1 MLELSRY
8 QEQGGN
14 KLKYLEFDVK
24 NMAISRT
31 VGDKTTLISGA
42 VNYFGVHFNFDEE
55 FASIPGAKAVEFYK
69 NRNKI
74 RVDLVD
80 NQCAIPNE
88 LLTDKANFEIRVVSG
103 NTIGTTWLG
112 VGITESGVIMPEEP
126 EEEAPSGMEYVKTAS
141 GDEAVPYLRE
151 ASNGLEYSKDGV
163 DWNSGLDGVPEVP
176 ATPKGAIFGRANKD
190 WVRIDKMIDE
200 LKEQVSNLTG
210 SNAIVEVKVDGTAL
224 TPVDGSV
231 DIDLSAYAKTA
242 DVTSEYATKTEVADL
257 QTLTGTAETVTDIDY
272 STTDIS
278 DVITSYNA
286 LLSALRARGVIA

>member
-1 MLELSRY
+1 M
-8 QEQGGN
+8 
-14 KLKYLEFDVK
+14 KYLEFDVK

-31 VGDKTTLISGA
+31 AGDKTALISGA
-42 VNYFGVHFNFDEE
+42 VNYFGLHFNFDEE
-55 FASIPGAKAVEFYK
+55 FAAIPGAKAVEFYK

-88 LLTDKANFEIRVVSG
+88 LLTDKANFEMRVVSG
-103 NTIGTTWLG
+103 NAIGTTWLG
-112 VGITESGVIMPEEP
+112 VGITESGIIMPEEP

-141 GDEAVPYLRE
+141 GESAAPYLR
-151 ASNGLEYSKDGV
+151 ASTNGLEYSQNGE
-163 DWNSGLDGVPEVP
+163 DWNSGVSGVPEVP
-176 ATPKGAIFGRANKD
+176 SRPKGAAYLRKNGD
-190 WVRIDKMIDE
+190 WV
-200 LKEQVSNLTG
+200 
-210 SNAIVEVKVDGTAL
+210 NAEEYLAENGGETNVINEVQVDGTAL
-224 TPVDGSV
+224 PVTDKSV
-231 DIDLSAYAKTA
+231 NIDLSAYAKTA
-242 DVTSEYATKTEVADL
+242 DLASEYATKTEVSEL

>member
-1 MLELSRY
+1 
-8 QEQGGN
+8 
-14 KLKYLEFDVK
+14 
-24 NMAISRT
+24 MAISPSQ
-31 VGDKTTLISGA
+31 GEKTKLISGA

-141 GDEAVPYLRE
+141 GETAAPYLK
-151 ASNGLEYSKDGV
+151 ATTNGLEYSKDGEI
-163 DWNSGLDGVPEVP
+163 WQSGVSGVPEVEK
-176 ATPKGAIFGRANKD
+176 TKKPKAYLRTYGD
-190 WVRIDKMIDE
+190 WIDAENYLSENGGETNVI
-200 LKEQVSNLTG
+200 N
-210 SNAIVEVKVDGTAL
+210 EVQVDGTAL
-224 TPVDGSV
+224 PVTDKSV
-231 DIDLSAYAKTA
+231 NIDLSAYAKTA
-242 DVTSEYATKTEVADL
+242 DIASEYATKTEVAAL

-278 DVITSYNA
+278 DVITAYNS
-286 LLSALRARGVIA
+286 LLSALQARGVIA

>member
-1 MLELSRY
+1 M
-8 QEQGGN
+8 
-14 KLKYLEFDVK
+14 KYLEFDVK

-31 VGDKTTLISGA
+31 AGDKTALISGA
-42 VNYFGVHFNFDEE
+42 VNYFGLHFNFDEE
-55 FASIPGAKAVEFYK
+55 FAAIPGAKAVEFYK

-74 RVDLVD
+74 RVDLVE

-112 VGITESGVIMPEEP
+112 VGITESGIITPEEP

-141 GDEAVPYLRE
+141 GENAAPYLK
-151 ASNGLEYSKDGV
+151 ATTNGLEYSKDGEI
-163 DWNSGLDGVPEVP
+163 WQSGVSGVPEVEKTKKTK
-176 ATPKGAIFGRANKD
+176 AYLRTYGD
-190 WVRIDKMIDE
+190 WIDAENYLSENGGETNVI
-200 LKEQVSNLTG
+200 N
-210 SNAIVEVKVDGTAL
+210 EVQVDGTAL
-224 TPVDGSV
+224 PITDKSV
-231 DIDLSAYAKTA
+231 NIDLSAYAKTA
-242 DVTSEYATKTEVADL
+242 DLASKYATKTEVADL

>member
-231 DIDLSAYAKTA
+231 DIDWSAYAKTA